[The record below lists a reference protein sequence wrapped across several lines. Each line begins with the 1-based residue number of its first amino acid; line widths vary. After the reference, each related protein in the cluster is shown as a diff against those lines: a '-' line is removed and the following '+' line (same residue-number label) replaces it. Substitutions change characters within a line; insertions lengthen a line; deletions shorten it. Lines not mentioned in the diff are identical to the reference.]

1 MTDRIKVVRRY
12 KVGDRSVEV
21 SAYDRVGVEDLYDIH
36 VKAELHRIMTGEDL
50 FEPVRRDV
58 KDFLIKTNLF
68 V

>member
-1 MTDRIKVVRRY
+1 MSRTKVTQTY

-21 SAYDRVGVEDLYDIH
+21 TAYDRIGVDDLYDIH
-36 VKAELHRIMTGEDL
+36 VKAELHRILTGEDL